1 MVIKHVSLV
10 AGILATVLLGGC
22 TLTAERESM
31 DKTSQVVIK
40 SPADDRDYRYLTL
53 DNGMKALLIS
63 DPDADK
69 AAAAVDVNVGSWQDP
84 DNRLGLAHFLEHMLF
99 LGNAKYPEV
108 DSYFKFIRAN
118 GGSANA
124 YTANTRTNYFFDIN
138 SDQLQPALDKLAQFF
153 VSPSLDPEYVE
164 RERNAVDSEYKLH
177 AKEDS
182 WRLLI
187 AQNATSNPDHPKSR
201 FNIGSLETLENKD
214 GVSLWK
220 DLKTFY
226 DRYYV
231 ASNIGVVIYGKEPV
245 STLEQWLKE
254 SFKGVPG
261 GEQIHASTGKAP
273 YSPEQMGVRINL
285 EPLKDTRILSL
296 TFPMASQ
303 YHLYRKKSLGYLAR
317 ILGYEGEGSL
327 HSYLKKRGLIE
338 SLAAYSNDVPNEYSE
353 FNVRME
359 LTESGM
365 DQMNEITALVFDYL
379 NLIRDQGIQQ
389 WMYEESGRIAN
400 LGFRYQEDFN
410 PQSTVSGLASRIH
423 DIPAS
428 DILNANYL
436 YEEFDPELI
445 AELLAEMTPDR
456 LRQTIIAQGLKTNKV
471 EPYFGTRYSIQ
482 PLNSELKKRLSK
494 SESHAELAIPKP
506 NSFVATDLELRASET
521 EQIPVK
527 LVDKP
532 GFTLWNMTDN
542 SFEVPRANIKIK
554 ISTDKASDTAE
565 DIVLLQLYRA
575 LLSRSLNEFGYPARE
590 AGLHYGLS
598 TNREGLAIALSGYQ
612 DKQGLLLKKILDAVQ
627 KFKPREVDFEQ
638 ERDLL
643 ARRIRNRQYQPPY
656 RLAMDIMSQELF
668 PRNLD
673 DDAVLAAAGTVSLQ
687 KLQAY
692 AVDFY
697 DAIHVSMLV
706 HGNFSQQ
713 EASELGVLVDRG
725 LLNDG
730 NRVDA
735 FRQPFNILDDTNE
748 TVDNEFQH
756 NDSVYVSYFQRP
768 ETTHRSRAIYSLLGR
783 LLATPFASELRT
795 KQQLGYVVFASARP
809 IERHPGLIFVVQSP
823 VLGPDGIAEKV
834 DGFLQSQIKRMKAL
848 SDQELEQYRQGLI
861 GDLTK
866 KDANLDERSGRF
878 WQILDGHE
886 SGFDFHEK
894 IAAEVRRVEVTD
906 IQIAL
911 DIILQDKGRL
921 TIFGEGQSEK
931 SDPA

>member
-1 MVIKHVSLV
+1 MVIKHVSWF

-22 TLTAERESM
+22 TLTAERDPM
-31 DKTSQVVIK
+31 DKTSQVIIK

-53 DNGMKALLIS
+53 DNGLKALLIS
-63 DPDADK
+63 DPDTDK

-118 GGSANA
+118 GGNANA

-138 SDQLQPALDKLAQFF
+138 SDQLQPALDQLAQFF

-187 AQNATSNPDHPKSR
+187 AQNATSNPEHPKSR
-201 FNIGSLETLENKD
+201 FNIGSLETLENAD

-231 ASNIGVVIYGKEPV
+231 ASNIGVVVYGKESV
-245 STLEQWLKE
+245 DTLEQWLKT
-254 SFKGVPG
+254 SFKDVPV
-261 GEQIHASTGKAP
+261 GEKIDTVTGKAP
-273 YSPEQMGVRINL
+273 YSENQLGVRINL

-296 TFPMASQ
+296 SFPMASQ
-303 YHLYRKKSLGYLAR
+303 YHLYRKKPLGYLAR
-317 ILGYEGEGSL
+317 ILGYEGAGSL
-327 HSYLKKRGLIE
+327 HSYLKQRGLIE
-338 SLAAYSNDVPNEYSE
+338 SLAAYSSDVPDEYSE

-359 LTESGM
+359 LTESGLEQV
-365 DQMNEITALVFDYL
+365 DDITAIVFDYL
-379 NLIRDQGIQQ
+379 NLIRQQGIQQ
-389 WMYEESGRIAN
+389 WMYEESGKIAD
-400 LGFRYQEDFN
+400 LGFRYQEDYN
-410 PQSTVSGLASRIH
+410 PQSTASGLASRIH
-423 DIPAS
+423 DVPAG

-445 AELLAEMTPDR
+445 NSLLLEMTPGH
-456 LRQTIIAQGLKTNKV
+456 LRQTVIAQGLRTNKV
-471 EPYFGTRYSIQ
+471 EPYFGTHYRISGLSSQ
-482 PLNSELKKRLSK
+482 LKKRLS
-494 SESHAELAIPKP
+494 EPQMHTELTIPKP
-506 NSFVATDLELRASET
+506 NNFVATDLELRKADVQQE
-521 EQIPVK
+521 PVR
-527 LVDKP
+527 LVEKP

-542 SFEVPRANIKIK
+542 SFQVPRANIRIK

-598 TNREGLAIALSGYQ
+598 SGREGLVIALSGYQ
-612 DKQGLLLKKILDAVQ
+612 DKQSLLLKKILDAVS

-643 ARRIRNRQYQPPY
+643 ARRIRNRQFQPPY
-656 RLAMDIMSQELF
+656 RLAMDLLSQELF
-668 PRNLD
+668 PRNLND
-673 DDAVLAAAGTVSLQ
+673 DEILAAAGRVDLQ
-687 KLQAY
+687 KLQAF
-692 AVDFY
+692 AADFY

-706 HGNFSQQ
+706 HGNFSQT
-713 EASELGVLVDRG
+713 EAEQLAALVDSR

-730 NRVDA
+730 NRTEA
-735 FRQPFNILDDTNE
+735 FKQSFNVLDDVNE
-748 TVDNEFQH
+748 TIENQFQH

-768 ETTHRSRAIYSLLGR
+768 ETSNKSRAIYSLLGR
-783 LLATPFASELRT
+783 LLATPFANQLRT
-795 KQQLGYVVFASARP
+795 EQQLGYVVFASARP

-823 VLGPDGIAEKV
+823 VLGPEGIADRV
-834 DGFLQSQIKRMKAL
+834 DDFLEGQVQKLKKL
-848 SDQELEQYRQGLI
+848 SDKELEQYRQGLI
-861 GDLTK
+861 GDLLK

-878 WQILDGHE
+878 WQILDGRE
-886 SGFDFHEK
+886 SGFDFQK
-894 IAAEVRRVEVTD
+894 QIAEEVRKVKVKD
-906 IQIAL
+906 IQTAL
-911 DIILQDKGRL
+911 DVIRKDKGRL
-921 TIFGEGQSEK
+921 TISGQGKTKE
-931 SDPA
+931 PEPV